1 MPKRIFLL
9 IFALVFLL
17 TGFQETVAQTYSF
30 AFERQ
35 EVNVYWNADGTTS
48 IDYVFVFNNE
58 PYASPID
65 YVDVGLPNSNFEISS
80 IYADVDGFPLD
91 DISASGYQGDGKSGV
106 AIGLGNRAIQ
116 PGDRGTV
123 HVFIGTQRRM
133 LRNDSQDREYASAV
147 FSPTWIGAQ
156 YVTGSTDI
164 SVTYHFPPG
173 VQPAEP
179 RWHESPPGFP
189 AEPETGIDNEGRI
202 IYTWRNPAATGYTQY
217 LFGASFPRSYVP
229 ANAVVSPSLWETL
242 GIDPE
247 DAIAMLFCLGFV
259 GFFVFIIV
267 VAFRSSEKRKLQ
279 YLPPKIALE
288 GNGIKRGLTAIEAA
302 ILLEQPLDK
311 ILTMILFALIKKDAV
326 SVVLRDPLKLDIRSP
341 LPEGLFE
348 YETEFAQAFE
358 TNDKKQQRI
367 KLQEMTV
374 NLVKSVGNK
383 MRGFSR
389 RETVEYYKSI
399 MEKAWAQVEAAGT
412 PEIKSQKFDEVM
424 EWTMLDRDYDQR
436 TRRTFTGPIIVPT
449 WWGRYDPTYSRPTGS
464 LAPVATT
471 PGAPSGGGVSLP
483 NLPGS
488 DFAASVVNGVQ
499 NFSSNVV
506 GNISEF
512 TSGVTNKTNPIPVTT
527 SSSSR
532 SGGRSSG
539 GGCACACACACA
551 GCACACAGGGR

>member
-1 MPKRIFLL
+1 
-9 IFALVFLL
+9 
-17 TGFQETVAQTYSF
+17 
-30 AFERQ
+30 
-35 EVNVYWNADGTTS
+35 
-48 IDYVFVFNNE
+48 
-58 PYASPID
+58 
-65 YVDVGLPNSNFEISS
+65 
-80 IYADVDGFPLD
+80 
-91 DISASGYQGDGKSGV
+91 
-106 AIGLGNRAIQ
+106 
-116 PGDRGTV
+116 
-123 HVFIGTQRRM
+123 
-133 LRNDSQDREYASAV
+133 
-147 FSPTWIGAQ
+147 
-156 YVTGSTDI
+156 
-164 SVTYHFPPG
+164 
-173 VQPAEP
+173 
-179 RWHESPPGFP
+179 
-189 AEPETGIDNEGRI
+189 
-202 IYTWRNPAATGYTQY
+202 
-217 LFGASFPRSYVP
+217 
-229 ANAVVSPSLWETL
+229 L

-464 LAPVATT
+464 LAHVATT